1 MKQFIFTIGLPGS
14 GKTTFLKE
22 KGYSDIISA
31 DDIKL
36 TIKAPFLYDMS
47 TEEIH
52 ENPCKKLEKW
62 RLRG

>member
-36 TIKAPFLYDMS
+36 TIEDPVPRQSEYGG
-47 TEEIH
+47 
-52 ENPCKKLEKW
+52 NP
-62 RLRG
+62 